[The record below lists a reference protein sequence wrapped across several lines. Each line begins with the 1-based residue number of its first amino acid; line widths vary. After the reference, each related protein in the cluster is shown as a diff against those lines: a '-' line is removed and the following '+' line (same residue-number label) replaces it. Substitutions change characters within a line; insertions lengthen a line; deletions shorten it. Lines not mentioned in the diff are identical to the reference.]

1 MTFHKPTETLLRRC
15 NACRADLLC
24 IRNFEKLLSDVEFST
39 LIASK
44 EATDVTLQ
52 PRFEVLVRLSFGELS
67 VGQINRQVSDP
78 ALTCASKERA
88 VFQFRCESQCSR
100 QRPKCLNERIE
111 LVDLGWVWLPS

>member
-1 MTFHKPTETLLRRC
+1 VTFHKPTETLLRRC

-44 EATDVTLQ
+44 EATD
-52 PRFEVLVRLSFGELS
+52 RFEVLVRLSFGELS

-78 ALTCASKERA
+78 ALTCASKSVRSFSSA
-88 VFQFRCESQCSR
+88 VNRNARVSD
-100 QRPKCLNERIE
+100 PNA
-111 LVDLGWVWLPS
+111 